1 MSISKETVEHVAELS
16 RLSFSEEE
24 LEMMTSQLGNIINMV
39 EKLEEV
45 DTTGIDV
52 TTNVIHDMNLY
63 RNDEV
68 GHVDSRDELMK
79 NVPVHE
85 DGYIK
90 VPAMLANGE
99 EDA

>member
-16 RLSFSEEE
+16 RLSFSEDE
-24 LEMMTSQLGNIINMV
+24 LAMMTTQLGNIINMV

-45 DTTGIDV
+45 DTTGVAV

-63 RNDEV
+63 RDDVKGEV
-68 GHVDSRDELMK
+68 VARDELMK

-90 VPAMLANGE
+90 VPAMLSNGE